1 MTTVKLTF
9 PLIFTLLFV
18 FTTQKTSAQAS
29 LCNAGNSYEH
39 VIITSSALKNQTGA
53 YTLST
58 LRDHRIKKG
67 MSSVIVTTEDI
78 YATYTG
84 RDNAEKVRNFIRDA
98 KANWETKYVLLGGD
112 INHVPHRMLFARD
125 RYVAAD
131 MYYGCL
137 DGDFNANANDKW
149 GEPGDGLD
157 FGFDVFVGRA
167 SAENATEMANFVYKT
182 ITYENSPVNAS
193 YHTKMLQFNQNASGV
208 GITSA
213 WCNDYRNGS
222 KNLSVEYYYL
232 TNAEAT
238 PVTNSRMSCH
248 NMGFYLGASHGFVGS
263 VANINKSQAQA
274 YENGNQYYFFM
285 SIACLAG
292 KFEQDCIIEAL
303 TTSTQKGGAFAA
315 LSNSDEAYAPWIT
328 QYLKKIRELVFN
340 NKITALGELRSLAQ
354 TRYTESE
361 YNNQEEPRYQAYIFN
376 LFGDPATPWRIEQ
389 SEPVDLIYHFDEVRN
404 DSCFDHS
411 GNQQAA
417 KISGGVSTITG
428 MEGNGLLFNGTDGKV
443 TVQHSDWNPMG
454 DQMELTL
461 AAWIKPEQFVNGSGI
476 MVKGDTKYP
485 FALTLNAEGKLV
497 FDVNINSPLRGLKSA
512 TFTSTA
518 SCKSGEWQHI
528 AVVVEYVSSKLNFYI
543 NGQQAGSYSMPAGWL
558 IGYTNQPFYVG
569 YNSRSTTGYFRGAID
584 EAYVYSRS
592 LNQTEIVALMNK
604 ASSISSE
611 PVAQRQNQLFIYPN
625 PATTSSPV
633 NVRLTGVTTI
643 KDSYLAI
650 FDVGGRKVGNIP
662 LQPNR
667 NTTETNQ
674 IELPVLPAGL
684 YMVALTHNNILISS
698 TRLNI
703 LN

>member
-18 FTTQKTSAQAS
+18 FTTQKTIAQAS
-29 LCNAGNSYEH
+29 LCNAGDSYEH
-39 VIITSSALKNQTGA
+39 VIITSLALKSQTGD

-58 LRDHRIKKG
+58 LRDHRITKG
-67 MSSVIVTTEDI
+67 ISSTIVTTEDI
-78 YATYTG
+78 YSTYTG

-112 INHVPHRMLFARD
+112 INIVPNRIMWARN
-125 RYVAAD
+125 RYVSAD

-232 TNAEAT
+232 TNAQAT
-238 PVTNSRMSCH
+238 PVTNSRLSCH
-248 NMGFYLGASHGFVGS
+248 NMGYYLGASHGFVGS

-274 YENGNQYYFFM
+274 YENGDQYYFFM

-340 NKITALGELRSLAQ
+340 NNLTALGELRALAQ
-354 TRYTESE
+354 TRYTENE
-361 YNNQEEPRYQAYIFN
+361 YNSQNEPRYQAYIFN
-376 LFGDPATPWRIEQ
+376 LFGDPATPWRINQ
-389 SEPVDLIYHFDEVRN
+389 SEPVDVIYHFDEVRN

-411 GNQQAA
+411 GNHHTS
-417 KISGGVSTITG
+417 KISGGVSSVTG

-443 TVQHSDWNPMG
+443 TVKHSDWNPMG

-461 AAWIKPEQFVNGSGI
+461 ATWVKPNKFANGSGI
-476 MVKGDTKYP
+476 MVKGDTKKP
-485 FALTLNAEGKLV
+485 FALTLNAEGKMV
-497 FDVNINSPLRGLKSA
+497 FEMNINTPLRGLKSA
-512 TFTSTA
+512 TFTSTTA
-518 SCKSGEWQHI
+518 CKLDEWQHI
-528 AVVVEYVSSKLNFYI
+528 AVVIEYTSAKLNFYI
-543 NGQQAGSYSMPAGWL
+543 NGILSGSFAMPADWL
-558 IGYTNQPFYVG
+558 IGYTDQPFYIG
-569 YNSRSTTGYFRGAID
+569 YDSRLASGYFNGAID
-584 EAYVYSRS
+584 ETYVYSRS
-592 LNQTEIVALMNK
+592 LNPTEIMALMNK
-604 ASSISSE
+604 ASAIN
-611 PVAQRQNQLFIYPN
+611 AKQGIQNPNRLMIFPN
-625 PATTSSPV
+625 PAIQDSPV
-633 NVRLTGVTTI
+633 TLRLYCNTTFGNSHLAIYDGRGRRVSEMPVRLHEQTCEIQLI
-643 KDSYLAI
+643 KP
-650 FDVGGRKVGNIP
+650 R
-662 LQPNR
+662 
-667 NTTETNQ
+667 E
-674 IELPVLPAGL
+674 LPAGL
-684 YMVALTHNNILISS
+684 YTVILKDSNGVIASS
-698 TRLNI
+698 RLNI
-703 LN
+703 TN